1 MKGGLQTTKVLSDDD
16 ISGSPH
22 INQWEMYQTNTVI
35 LRTRF
40 DEIEGLAVLC
50 IQQYIRTG
58 SIGQISQP

>member
-22 INQWEMYQTNTVI
+22 INQWEMYQTDTVI

-40 DEIEGLAVLC
+40 DEIEGLAALC
-50 IQQYIRTG
+50 IQ
-58 SIGQISQP
+58 